1 MTSGAAGIVITVP
14 FPHLWSVSQEG
25 TPAVLNS
32 IPTPWRMSN
41 TVVLRQ
47 SSLWNI
53 WSVWAPAQHLCWACF
68 YYRVLMRFVRKGSC
82 QNKVYDFSLLGKN
95 SQRDIAKEKTKLY
108 SSHLIMVEREMRWGR
123 NSPLLESVISVCH
136 SCELASELS
145 IFPIQEAFWAQ
156 PPQKALYF
164 FALCKLKHCG
174 LNQLRC
180 KWCLLFWSYRYR

>member
-53 WSVWAPAQHLCWACF
+53 WSVWAPAQHLCWACC
-68 YYRVLMRFVRKGSC
+68 YYRVLMRFVRKRSC
-82 QNKVYDFSLLGKN
+82 QNEVYDFSLLGKN

-108 SSHLIMVEREMRWGR
+108 SSHLIMVECEMRWG
-123 NSPLLESVISVCH
+123 ET
-136 SCELASELS
+136 
-145 IFPIQEAFWAQ
+145 
-156 PPQKALYF
+156 
-164 FALCKLKHCG
+164 
-174 LNQLRC
+174 
-180 KWCLLFWSYRYR
+180 LLFLKAWSVSVTVVSWPVSSAYSPSRRHSGPSLLKKPYIFCSVQAKTLWAESAEM